1 MKKQLTKLALTAA
14 LGLALTFTACE
25 EKKKQDST
33 TPTPTE
39 TEAAAETQEA
49 TQEVVAEKI
58 IEVVKGFFT
67 DTRDNKAYK
76 TVKIGEQ
83 VWMAENL
90 NCEAKEGSKC
100 DDDNPANCEKYGRL
114 YDWPTAMGG
123 SLSNVQ
129 GICPSGWHLPSNA
142 EWNKLMNFAGG
153 DKAAEKL
160 KAKSWNGVDAFG
172 FSALSGGW
180 WSSSE
185 EGVYN
190 YKYNYDGFIFYSGEQ
205 AYNEDYTENYFNY
218 VRCIKD

>member
-1 MKKQLTKLALTAA
+1 MRKITAKAIALLITFSLAAFAQQKGALTDPRD
-14 LGLALTFTACE
+14 
-25 EKKKQDST
+25 KKT
-33 TPTPTE
+33 
-39 TEAAAETQEA
+39 
-49 TQEVVAEKI
+49 
-58 IEVVKGFFT
+58 
-67 DTRDNKAYK
+67 YK
-76 TVKIGEQ
+76 TAKIGEQ

-90 NCEAKEGSKC
+90 NYEAKGSKC
-100 DDDNPANCEKYGRL
+100 DDDKPANCKKNGRL
-114 YDWPTAMGG
+114 YEWETAKTA
-123 SLSNVQ
+123 
-129 GICPSGWHLPSNA
+129 CPKEWHLPSNV

-160 KAKSWNGVDAFG
+160 KAKSWDGVDAFG

-205 AYNEDYTENYFNY
+205 AYNEDYTESYFNY